1 MIYLKNI
8 SDAQILM
15 IPRNG
20 GIVTG
25 EMALVMRNTTD
36 LQETT
41 LSVTDLNTSGLYFNL
56 AVALPLGDRF
66 ADGEYQYSLKN
77 GNIQVSCGLLYV
89 GDLQSPSQHETT
101 ITYKQYESE

>member
-56 AVALPLGDRF
+56 AVSLPGGL

-89 GDLQSPSQHETT
+89 GNLQSPSQHETT

>member
-8 SDAQILM
+8 SDAQSLM

-20 GIVTG
+20 EIVTG
-25 EMALVMRNTTD
+25 EMSLVMRNTTD
-36 LQETT
+36 HQETT
-41 LSVTDLNTSGLYFNL
+41 LSVTDLNISGLYFNL
-56 AVALPLGDRF
+56 AVALPGGL
-66 ADGEYQYSLKN
+66 ADGEYQYSLKD

>member
-25 EMALVMRNTTD
+25 EMSLVMINTTD
-36 LQETT
+36 QEETT

-56 AVALPLGDRF
+56 AVALPGGL
-66 ADGEYQYSLKN
+66 ADGEYQYSLKD

>member
-8 SDAQILM
+8 SDAQIVM

-20 GIVTG
+20 EIVTG
-25 EMALVMRNTTD
+25 EMTLVMRNTTD
-36 LQETT
+36 LRETT

-56 AVALPLGDRF
+56 AVALPGGL
-66 ADGEYQYSLKN
+66 ADGEYQYSLKD

>member
-25 EMALVMRNTTD
+25 EMSLVMRNTTD
-36 LQETT
+36 QQETT

-56 AVALPLGDRF
+56 AFALPGGL
-66 ADGEYQYSLKN
+66 ADGEYQYSLKD
-77 GNIQVSCGLLYV
+77 GNIQVSCGLLYI

>member
-25 EMALVMRNTTD
+25 EMTLLMRNTTD

-56 AVALPLGDRF
+56 AVALPGGL

>member
-25 EMALVMRNTTD
+25 EMTLLMRNTTD

-56 AVALPLGDRF
+56 AVALPGGL

-77 GNIQVSCGLLYV
+77 GDIQVSCGILYV

>member
-25 EMALVMRNTTD
+25 EMSLVMRNTTD

-56 AVALPLGDRF
+56 AVALPGGL

-77 GNIQVSCGLLYV
+77 GDIQVSCGIIYV

>member
-25 EMALVMRNTTD
+25 EMSLVMRNTTD
-36 LQETT
+36 QQETT

-56 AVALPLGDRF
+56 AVALPGGL
-66 ADGEYQYSLKN
+66 ADGEYQYSLKD
-77 GNIQVSCGLLYV
+77 GNIQVSCALLYV
-89 GDLQSPSQHETT
+89 GDLKTPSQHETT

>member
-20 GIVTG
+20 EIVTG

-36 LQETT
+36 LRETT

-56 AVALPLGDRF
+56 AVALPGGL

-77 GNIQVSCGLLYV
+77 GDIQVSCGLLYV

>member
-8 SDAQILM
+8 SDAQVLM

-25 EMALVMRNTTD
+25 EMSLVMRNTTD
-36 LQETT
+36 QQETT

-56 AVALPLGDRF
+56 AVALPGGL
-66 ADGEYQYSLKN
+66 ADGEYQYSLMD

>member
-25 EMALVMRNTTD
+25 EMTLVMRNTTD

-41 LSVTDLNTSGLYFNL
+41 LSVTDLNTSGLYFDL
-56 AVALPLGDRF
+56 AVSLPGGL
-66 ADGEYQYSLKN
+66 ADGEYQYSLKD

>member
-20 GIVTG
+20 GIMTG
-25 EMALVMRNTTD
+25 EMTLVMRNTTD
-36 LQETT
+36 LQEIT
-41 LSVTDLNTSGLYFNL
+41 LSVTDMNTSGLYFNL
-56 AVALPLGDRF
+56 AVALPGGL

>member
-20 GIVTG
+20 SIVTG
-25 EMALVMRNTTD
+25 EMSLVMRNTTD
-36 LQETT
+36 QKETT

-56 AVALPLGDRF
+56 AVALPGGL

>member
-8 SDAQILM
+8 SDAQLFM

-25 EMALVMRNTTD
+25 EMTLVMRNTTD
-36 LQETT
+36 LRETT

-56 AVALPLGDRF
+56 AVALPGGL

>member
-15 IPRNG
+15 ISRNG

-25 EMALVMRNTTD
+25 EMTLVMRNTTD

-56 AVALPLGDRF
+56 AVALPGGL

>member
-8 SDAQILM
+8 TDAQTLM

-20 GIVTG
+20 EVVSGDLSLIV
-25 EMALVMRNTTD
+25 RNTTD
-36 LQETT
+36 HQGFT

-56 AVALPLGDRF
+56 AVALPGGL

-89 GDLQSPSQHETT
+89 GELQSPSQHETT

>member
-8 SDAQILM
+8 SDAQVLM

-25 EMALVMRNTTD
+25 EMTLVMRNTTD

-56 AVALPLGDRF
+56 AVSLPGGL

>member
-25 EMALVMRNTTD
+25 EMSLVMRNTTD
-36 LQETT
+36 QQETT
-41 LSVTDLNTSGLYFNL
+41 LSMTDLNTSGLYFNL
-56 AVALPLGDRF
+56 AVALPGGL

-77 GNIQVSCGLLYV
+77 GDIQVSCGILYV
-89 GDLQSPSQHETT
+89 GNLQSPSQHETT

>member
-20 GIVTG
+20 EIVTG
-25 EMALVMRNTTD
+25 EMTLVMRNTTD
-36 LQETT
+36 LRETT

-56 AVALPLGDRF
+56 AVALPSGL

>member
-20 GIVTG
+20 EIVTG
-25 EMALVMRNTTD
+25 EISLVMRNTTD
-36 LQETT
+36 QQETT

-56 AVALPLGDRF
+56 AVALPGGL
-66 ADGEYQYSLKN
+66 ADGEYQYSLKD
-77 GNIQVSCGLLYV
+77 GSIQVSCGLLYV
-89 GDLQSPSQHETT
+89 GDLQSASRHETT

>member
-20 GIVTG
+20 GIVTS
-25 EMALVMRNTTD
+25 EMSLVMRNTTD
-36 LQETT
+36 QQETT

-56 AVALPLGDRF
+56 AVALPGGL
-66 ADGEYQYSLKN
+66 ADGEYQYSLKD
-77 GNIQVSCGLLYV
+77 GNIQVSCGLLYI

>member
-8 SDAQILM
+8 SDAQVLM

-25 EMALVMRNTTD
+25 EMTLVMRNTTD

-56 AVALPLGDRF
+56 AVALPGGL

-77 GNIQVSCGLLYV
+77 GNIQVSCGILYV

>member
-25 EMALVMRNTTD
+25 EMTLVMRNTTD
-36 LQETT
+36 LRETT

-56 AVALPLGDRF
+56 AVALPGGL

>member
-20 GIVTG
+20 EIVTG
-25 EMALVMRNTTD
+25 EMTLVMRNTTD
-36 LQETT
+36 LRETT

-56 AVALPLGDRF
+56 AVALPGGL
-66 ADGEYQYSLKN
+66 ADGEYEYSLKN
-77 GNIQVSCGLLYV
+77 GNIQLSCGLLYV

>member
-25 EMALVMRNTTD
+25 EMSLVMRNTTD
-36 LQETT
+36 QKETT
-41 LSVTDLNTSGLYFNL
+41 LSVTDLNTSGLYFNI
-56 AVALPLGDRF
+56 AVALPGGL
-66 ADGEYQYSLKN
+66 ADGEYQYSLKD
-77 GNIQVSCGLLYV
+77 GNIQLSCGLLYV

>member
-1 MIYLKNI
+1 MIYLTNI

-15 IPRNG
+15 IPKNG

-25 EMALVMRNTTD
+25 EMSLVMRNTTD
-36 LQETT
+36 LRETT

-56 AVALPLGDRF
+56 AVALPGGL

>member
-25 EMALVMRNTTD
+25 EMTLVMRNTTD

-56 AVALPLGDRF
+56 AVALPGGL

-77 GNIQVSCGLLYV
+77 GNIQVSCGILYV

>member
-1 MIYLKNI
+1 MIYFKNI
-8 SDAQILM
+8 SDAKILM

-20 GIVTG
+20 EIVTG

-41 LSVTDLNTSGLYFNL
+41 LSVTDLNTSGIYFNL
-56 AVALPLGDRF
+56 AVALPGGL
-66 ADGEYQYSLKN
+66 ADGEYQYSLKD

-89 GDLQSPSQHETT
+89 GDMQSPSQHETT

>member
-20 GIVTG
+20 GIVAG
-25 EMALVMRNTTD
+25 EMSLVMRNTTD

-56 AVALPLGDRF
+56 AVALPGGL
-66 ADGEYQYSLKN
+66 ADGEYQYSLKD

>member
-56 AVALPLGDRF
+56 AVALPGGL

-77 GNIQVSCGLLYV
+77 GNIQVSCGILYV

>member
-25 EMALVMRNTTD
+25 EMSLVMRNTTD

-56 AVALPLGDRF
+56 AVSLPGGL
-66 ADGEYQYSLKN
+66 ADDEYQYSLKN
-77 GNIQVSCGLLYV
+77 GNIQVSCGLLYA

>member
-20 GIVTG
+20 EIVTG

-36 LQETT
+36 LRETT

-56 AVALPLGDRF
+56 AVALPGGL

-89 GDLQSPSQHETT
+89 GNLQSPSQHETT

>member
-8 SDAQILM
+8 SDAQNLM

-25 EMALVMRNTTD
+25 EMTLVMRNTTD

-56 AVALPLGDRF
+56 AVALPGGL

-89 GDLQSPSQHETT
+89 GELQSPSQHETT

>member
-1 MIYLKNI
+1 MIYLMNI

-20 GIVTG
+20 EIVTG
-25 EMALVMRNTTD
+25 KMTLLMRNTTD

-56 AVALPLGDRF
+56 AVALPGGL

-89 GDLQSPSQHETT
+89 GELQSPSQHETT

>member
-8 SDAQILM
+8 SDAQTLM

-20 GIVTG
+20 EIVTG

-41 LSVTDLNTSGLYFNL
+41 LSVTDLNTSGIYFNL
-56 AVALPLGDRF
+56 AVALPGEL

-77 GNIQVSCGLLYV
+77 GDIQVSCGILYV
-89 GDLQSPSQHETT
+89 GDLQSPRQHETT